1 MADRELALERA
12 QALLAEHLVDQAQ
25 LALGH
30 DVAALHAR
38 DTGGLLSAVLEGV
51 QREVGEAGDVVFRGV
66 DPEDAA
72 LVTRSVASVEVEA
85 RL

>member
-1 MADRELALERA
+1 
-12 QALLAEHLVDQAQ
+12 
-25 LALGH
+25 
-30 DVAALHAR
+30 VAALHAR

-66 DPEDAA
+66 YPEDAA
-72 LVTRSVASVEVEA
+72 LVTRSIAFVEVEA